1 MKKKLTYL
9 LVFSL
14 FMMLGCGKE
23 QKKEPTEKQTG
34 KQDVEWEGPDTVNLP
49 DGVIAIE
56 ADGDTIWMEDL
67 EQTVDSLEYYMGKYF
82 EEQDEN

>member
-1 MKKKLTYL
+1 MKKLI
-9 LVFSL
+9 LVVIAL
-14 FMMLGCGKE
+14 FLFTSCEKKS
-23 QKKEPTEKQTG
+23 KKEWKSPITE
-34 KQDVEWEGPDTVNLP
+34 NLP

-82 EEQDEN
+82 TENE